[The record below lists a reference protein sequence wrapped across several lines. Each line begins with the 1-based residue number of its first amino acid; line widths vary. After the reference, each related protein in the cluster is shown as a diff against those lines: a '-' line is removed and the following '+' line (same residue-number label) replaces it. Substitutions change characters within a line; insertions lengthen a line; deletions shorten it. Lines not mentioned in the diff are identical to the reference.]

1 MDKKEITLA
10 EVAEGLKQVVNA
22 DPEFDYPQQG
32 DDDRCEC
39 VYLEDN
45 DDWDS
50 ECDESY
56 DYSKCKWHIDDD
68 NTCRYV
74 HPDGSP
80 SCVVGHYY
88 YKDLDIPIEHLENY
102 ETKSPTKILEE
113 YGYTVEASAQVFLN
127 SIQSSQDQGRVWSDS
142 YEVAEEA
149 VRRREKEEA
158 IASGQTEAESK

>member
-10 EVAEGLKQVVNA
+10 EVAEGLKRIVNA

-32 DDDRCEC
+32 DDDDDRCEC
-39 VYLEDN
+39 VYLGDD

-50 ECDESY
+50 AIDESY
-56 DYSKCKWHIDDD
+56 DYSNCKWHIDDD

-88 YKDLDIPIEHLENY
+88 YKDLGIPIEFLENY
-102 ETKSPTKILEE
+102 ETKAPTRILED
-113 YGYTVEASAQVFLN
+113 YGYTVDASAQVFLN
-127 SIQSSQDQGRVWSDS
+127 NIQSNQDQGREWVDA
-142 YEVAEEA
+142 YEEA
-149 VRRREKEEA
+149 EKAVHRREQATIEA
-158 IASGQTEAESK
+158 SLKD